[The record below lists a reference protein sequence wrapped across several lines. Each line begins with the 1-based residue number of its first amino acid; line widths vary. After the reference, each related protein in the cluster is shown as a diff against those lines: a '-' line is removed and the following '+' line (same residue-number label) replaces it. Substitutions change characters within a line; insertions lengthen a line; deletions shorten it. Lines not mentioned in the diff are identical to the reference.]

1 MIWLAFILI
10 LKASSTLPYVSV
22 LQTVSCGE
30 SQSKLEPDRV
40 QASEGGGCLADVTSR
55 LDEPDKVIS

>member
-1 MIWLAFILI
+1 M
-10 LKASSTLPYVSV
+10 SV

-30 SQSKLEPDRV
+30 SQRELEPDRV
-40 QASEGGGCLADVTSR
+40 QAAETSLLQEDLPEPAEGSEGGGCLADMTSL